1 MENFSNRMVI
11 VGAGPVGLA
20 CALAAARLRGISV
33 TVIERQLLT
42 AVERDDGFDNRVYAL
57 SPGSRALLHE
67 LGVWPRLDEKRIAP
81 ILAMQVFGDGEA
93 AYSPRGEMN
102 FNNGS
107 PLAFIVEHTALMNAL
122 QGAVSQLPERIKLID
137 NADIVAI
144 GFPNPAGK
152 IGLTLANQADLG
164 AELLIAAD
172 GSASRVRGMAGITF
186 SVKDYDSDGVV
197 ANFRPQYSHGG
208 VARQWFSPNGVLAF
222 LPLPGDQVSIVW
234 SVSAVR
240 ATELAALDTKAF
252 SAAVAAASN
261 HALGELTLT
270 SSRARVPLRRLMA
283 NQWVRPGLAL
293 IGDAAHSIHPLAGQG
308 ANLGFADVSALFSVL
323 ADRSSLANIGDLALL
338 RRYERARREDALAM
352 GEITDN
358 LRSLYLSDSFVA
370 KVMRREGLNIIDRLS
385 ATKSMLIG
393 RAIR

>member
-1 MENFSNRMVI
+1 MENSSNKIVI

-20 CALAAARLRGISV
+20 CALAAARLPGINV
-33 TVIERQLLT
+33 TVIERQTLT
-42 AVERDDGFDNRVYAL
+42 AVERGDGFDNRVYAL
-57 SPGSRALLHE
+57 SPGTRALLHE
-67 LGVWPRLDEKRIAP
+67 LGVWPRLDDQRIAP
-81 ILAMQVFGDGEA
+81 IRAMQVFGDDEA
-93 AYSPRGEMN
+93 DSSRRGEIN

-107 PLAFIVEHTALMNAL
+107 PLAFIVEHTTLMNAL
-122 QGAVSQLPERIKLID
+122 QAAVRQLPERIQLID
-137 NADIVAI
+137 KANIVSI
-144 GFPNPAGK
+144 DFPNAAGN
-152 IGLTLANQADLG
+152 IGLTLANQTTLG

-172 GSASRVRGMAGITF
+172 GGASGVRSMAGITF
-186 SVKDYDSDGVV
+186 SLKDYDSDGVV
-197 ANFRPQYSHGG
+197 ANFRAERSHGG
-208 VARQWFSPNGVLAF
+208 VARQWFSPNGVLAY

-234 SVSAVR
+234 SVSAGR
-240 ATELAALDTKAF
+240 ATELAALEAKAF
-252 SAAVAAASN
+252 SAAVAAAGN

-270 SSRARVPLRRLMA
+270 SSRARIPLKRMMA
-283 NQWVRPGLAL
+283 NEWVRPGLAL

-323 ADRSSLANIGDLALL
+323 VDRSPLSNIGDLALL

-370 KVMRREGLNIIDRLS
+370 KVMRREGFNIIDRLS